1 MSAPPLAAG
10 RPRLRARSGGNR
22 LPPERYPARGPAY
35 DRSRAFG
42 PDHERRDRH
51 QRARTRRAIGL
62 AQTRGELPPILAA
75 VLYQLLDLCTDT
87 LLCPAPDDGPACS
100 GWWSRR
106 FIHDLIYPPGT
117 LRSDTELSGTELSN
131 SLPPDEITDADLDD
145 LTGVEGLS
153 DEPGGPRFAGPGA
166 RTAGRW
172 MAALVALGWV
182 EVIHRHKVINGEH
195 WGTSNLWRFKIPDH
209 LRTELHA
216 AEDASRARKTGRR
229 PAGARPPG
237 KNPRA
242 PYGPARDDRSAAANA
257 LRAARNDARR
267 SHPCPACE
275 GNLWVHPY
283 GLDKGAVRCA
293 VCDGTGTTLHGP

>member
-1 MSAPPLAAG
+1 MSARPAG
-10 RPRLRARSGGNR
+10 TAVLRRARRGGNR

-87 LLCPAPDDGPACS
+87 LLCAAPDDAPACS

-117 LRSDTELSGTELSN
+117 Q
-131 SLPPDEITDADLDD
+131 PDEGPNDEGATADPADL
-145 LTGVEGLS
+145 ESLS
-153 DEPGGPRFAGPGA
+153 DEPDGPRFAGPGA

-172 MAALVALGWV
+172 MATLAGLGWV
-182 EVIHRHKVINGEH
+182 EVIHRHKIINGEH

-209 LRTELHA
+209 LRAELHA
-216 AEDASRARKTGRR
+216 AEDASRARKSRPRR
-229 PAGARPPG
+229 PAGNRPPG
-237 KNPRA
+237 NTPRA
-242 PYGPARDDRSAAANA
+242 AHGPPTDTRPAAATA
-257 LRAARNDARR
+257 VWARNEARR
-267 SHPCPACE
+267 SHPCPTCE
-275 GNLWVHPY
+275 GNQWVHPY
-283 GLDKGAVRCA
+283 GPDGGAVRCS

>member
-1 MSAPPLAAG
+1 MSARTASAVLV
-10 RPRLRARSGGNR
+10 RARRGGNR

-51 QRARTRRAIGL
+51 QRVRTRRAVGV

-87 LLCPAPDDGPACS
+87 LLCPAPDEAPACS

-117 LRSDTELSGTELSN
+117 Q
-131 SLPPDEITDADLDD
+131 PPDITNADPDD
-145 LTGVEGLS
+145 SDDSDDPESLS
-153 DEPGGPRFAGPGA
+153 ESDGPRFAGPGA

-172 MAALVALGWV
+172 MATLGALGWV

-195 WGTSNLWRFKIPDH
+195 WGTSNLWRLKIPDH
-209 LRTELHA
+209 IRVELHA
-216 AEDASRARKTGRR
+216 TEDASRARKSGRR
-229 PAGARPPG
+229 PAGTRPPG
-237 KNPRA
+237 TRPPRNTPRA
-242 PYGPARDDRSAAANA
+242 THGPPRDDRSAAATA
-257 LRAARNDARR
+257 GLARNDARR
-267 SHPCPACE
+267 SHPCPTCE
-275 GNLWVHPY
+275 GNQWVHPF
-283 GLDKGAVRCA
+283 GEAGGAVRCS